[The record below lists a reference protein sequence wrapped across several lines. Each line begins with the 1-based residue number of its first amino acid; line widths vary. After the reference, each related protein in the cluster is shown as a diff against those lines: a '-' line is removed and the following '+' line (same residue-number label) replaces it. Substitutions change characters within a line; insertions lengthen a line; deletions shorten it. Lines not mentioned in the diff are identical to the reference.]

1 MAAIGVYSTPKMEYV
16 EGRCISSIHS
26 STSLKLWPMI
36 GRTGFPIRRKR
47 LEVNCSLPNTMS
59 PLESEEDAATL
70 SSSDSLEDEF
80 SHVTKFKM
88 SDFKI
93 RNRVSIGLGGR
104 GDEIVFE
111 AMVNDPHSPLYK
123 TRVVLRQL
131 ISPRAKRRGHR
142 AIEVLKRLGRRKL
155 MYHSYSMQV
164 HGYICSSM
172 IDENSSF
179 TLVHGHHGS
188 ASLRHWLQRSD
199 WLPTLE
205 ATLSL
210 DQESVRRV
218 GDDTIGGPAIS
229 RQLRL
234 IRILMRDLLIGVN
247 YVHSHG
253 LAHTELRLENLHIS
267 AVDKHIKVG
276 ILGNASDF
284 NEADPADN
292 TSYDNMDRR
301 RMMIAFDM
309 RCVGFI
315 MAKMVLRELM
325 DPTIFAKFKAF
336 LTKGNDPS
344 CLREFLLHAVKRNS
358 SVGNFGIQILDRNWG
373 AGWHLL
379 SVLLAPKPLDRISC
393 LNALRHPFLCGP
405 KWRVNPSI
413 DLIRWSLGSTTVRI
427 AEEYIYGQQQHWLGL
442 LPGKWRLLYCTG
454 RHIGLTLRQPSVRVL
469 IGEVYLTISK
479 VSQPKTTFSAAS
491 HISFTVM
498 AGRDWAHDKSGVG
511 GELQVNSFFRLR
523 AGRRLY
529 LEEETISSKFPSAT
543 QDAQASVLKRLSSKK
558 WRKAIPIYEIPSS
571 LSVAKLVSDEIDVMM
586 SLNKPLNGNMEVAQK
601 AIQEV
606 RTQIPPEM
614 FDLSKIVCGTY
625 LDSRLLVLRSVNGS
639 ALFFHRC
646 TNDS

>member
-1 MAAIGVYSTPKMEYV
+1 MAITGVDSVPNIEYV
-16 EGRCISSIHS
+16 VDKRCISCINS

-36 GRTGFPIRRKR
+36 GITNFPIRKNK
-47 LEVNCSLPNTMS
+47 LVVNCSLSNALS
-59 PLESEEDAATL
+59 PLESKEDVNL
-70 SSSDSLEDEF
+70 SGSDSAEDDF

-93 RNRVSIGLGGR
+93 RNRVSIGLGGK
-104 GDEIVFE
+104 GDEMVFE
-111 AMVNDPHSPLYK
+111 AMVNDPQSPLYK
-123 TRVVLRQL
+123 TRVVLKQL
-131 ISPRAKRRGHR
+131 ISAQAKRRGRR
-142 AIEVLKRLGRRKL
+142 AIEVLKRLARRKL

-172 IDENSSF
+172 IDEKSSF

-218 GDDTIGGPAIS
+218 GDNTIGGPAIS

-276 ILGNASDF
+276 ILGNAADF

-292 TSYDNMDRR
+292 IAYDNMDRR

-325 DPTIFAKFKAF
+325 DPKIFANFKAF
-336 LTKGNDPS
+336 LTK
-344 CLREFLLHAVKRNS
+344 
-358 SVGNFGIQILDRNWG
+358 ILDRNWG

-379 SVLLAPKPLDRISC
+379 SVLLAPKPSDRISC

-427 AEEYIYGQQQHWLGL
+427 AEEYIYGQQQRSRLAHFVELMEMLNPYPKPKHWLGL

-454 RHIGLTLRQPSVRVL
+454 RHIGLTLRQPPVRVL
-469 IGEVYLTISK
+469 IGEAYLTISK
-479 VSQPKTTFSAAS
+479 VSKPSTIFSAAS

-498 AGRDWAHDKSGVG
+498 GDRDWAHDKSGVEG
-511 GELQVNSFFRLR
+511 KLLVNSSFRLR

-529 LEEETISSKFPSAT
+529 LKEETITSKFPSAT
-543 QDAQASVLKRLSSKK
+543 PDAQASILTRLSSKK
-558 WRKAIPIYEIPSS
+558 WRKAIPIKEFPSS

-586 SLNKPLNGNMEVAQK
+586 SLHEPLSGNAEVAQK
-601 AIQEV
+601 ALQEV

-625 LDSRLLVLRSVNGS
+625 LDSRLLLLRSVNGS

-646 TNDS
+646 TNDC

>member
-179 TLVHGHHGS
+179 TLVH
-188 ASLRHWLQRSD
+188 
-199 WLPTLE
+199 
-205 ATLSL
+205 
-210 DQESVRRV
+210 
-218 GDDTIGGPAIS
+218 
-229 RQLRL
+229 
-234 IRILMRDLLIGVN
+234 GVN

-427 AEEYIYGQQQHWLGL
+427 AEEYIYGQQQRSRLAHFVELMEMLNPYPKPKHWLGL